1 MLVSDFI
8 KKVTNKKNKDTI
20 RFFIDIENYK
30 YNCKEGRKKPS
41 LYKAFVYS
49 LEVGF
54 YYNKKLYT
62 QGEKQNEAWY
72 QGIRSKND
80 EEPFVL

>member
-62 QGEKQNEAWY
+62 QNY
-72 QGIRSKND
+72 VTFT
-80 EEPFVL
+80 PFIKDIINLT